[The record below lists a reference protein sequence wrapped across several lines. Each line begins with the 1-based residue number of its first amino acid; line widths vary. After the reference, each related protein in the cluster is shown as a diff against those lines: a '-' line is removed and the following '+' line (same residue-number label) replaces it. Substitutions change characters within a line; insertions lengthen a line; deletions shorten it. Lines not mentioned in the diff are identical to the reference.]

1 MTYKIAILPGDGVGP
16 EVTDAAMRTLEKV
29 GEVFDLSFE
38 FESHAAGGAGI
49 DACGDPASDEMID
62 ACKAADAV
70 YLGAVGGPKWDNAP
84 VRPEAGLLKIR
95 KEMGLFANLRPTQVH
110 PSLVEQSPLRPE
122 LVAGVDFLVV
132 RELTGG
138 IYFGEKTRDENYARD
153 VCTYTTEEVERV
165 TRIAFRAAKM
175 RRRRVTSIDKSN
187 VLETSRLWR
196 EVVTRIAQ
204 DEFPEV
210 TLDHLLVDAAAMH
223 IIQRPKSFD
232 VILTENMFGD
242 ILSDE
247 ASVLTGSIGTMGS
260 ASMGASGPGL
270 FEPIHGSAP
279 DIAGKNKANPIGA
292 IASAAMLLRH
302 GLKEHDAAD
311 AVDHA
316 ISMAITH
323 GETTPDLGG
332 SLSGSEAANA
342 IIETIGAPVNSAN
355 LITSEISR
363 RYEPA

>member
-1 MTYKIAILPGDGVGP
+1 MTHKIALLPGDGVGP
-16 EVTDAAMRTLEKV
+16 EVTDAAVAALSRA
-29 GEVFDLSFE
+29 GELHNHSFE
-38 FESHAAGGAGI
+38 FESYPVGGAAI
-49 DACGDPASDEMID
+49 DECGEPAPDATID
-62 ACKAADAV
+62 ACKASDAV
-70 YLGAVGGPKWDNAP
+70 FLGAVGGPKWDNAP

-95 KEMGLFANLRPTQVH
+95 KELGLFANLRPTQVH
-110 PSLVEQSPLRPE
+110 PDLVAQSPLRPE
-122 LVAGVDFLVV
+122 LVAGVDFLVI

-138 IYFGEKTRDENYARD
+138 IYFGEKSRDKDSATD
-153 VCTYTTEEVERV
+153 VCTYSVEEVERV
-165 TRIAFRAAKM
+165 ARVAFKAAKG
-175 RRRRVTSIDKSN
+175 RCRRVTSIDKAN

-196 EVVTRIAQ
+196 DVVVRIGR
-204 DEFPEV
+204 DEFPEI

-223 IIQRPKSFD
+223 LIQRPKSFD

-260 ASMGASGPGL
+260 ASLGTSNPGL

-279 DIAGKNKANPIGA
+279 DIAGQDKANPIGA

-302 GLKEHDAAD
+302 GLGAFDAAE
-311 AVDHA
+311 AIDHA
-316 ISMAITH
+316 ISVAITN

-332 SLSGSEAANA
+332 NLSGSEAAKA
-342 IIETIGAPVNSAN
+342 IVDLIGVTASPHH

-363 RYEPA
+363 RFEPA